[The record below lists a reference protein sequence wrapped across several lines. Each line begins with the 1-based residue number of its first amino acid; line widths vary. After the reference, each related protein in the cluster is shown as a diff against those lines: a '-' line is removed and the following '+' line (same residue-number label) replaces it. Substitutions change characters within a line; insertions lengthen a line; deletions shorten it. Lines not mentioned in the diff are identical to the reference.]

1 QGRRLLFGY
10 KTKTSTDE
18 KIRRQ
23 AQKTDTDQSI
33 LSLEV
38 KMDYRLESDIWCAVQ
53 RSMPR
58 YAFVVLLSLAVQSYR
73 RRPGYAELERIHV
86 AVVGA
91 EGVEALGEASKRAGL
106 SGWKRGD
113 TFVSIRAHLREHI
126 YGALQQHLISSSLAS
141 GAVEDNR
148 MVRDLGL

>member
-1 QGRRLLFGY
+1 
-10 KTKTSTDE
+10 
-18 KIRRQ
+18 
-23 AQKTDTDQSI
+23 
-33 LSLEV
+33 
-38 KMDYRLESDIWCAVQ
+38 MDYRLESEVWCAVQ
-53 RSMPR
+53 RSMPSD
-58 YAFVVLLSLAVQSYR
+58 AFVVLLSLAVQSYR

-91 EGVEALGEASKRAGL
+91 EGVEALGEAFSRAGL

-141 GAVEDNR
+141 GAVEDNK
-148 MVRDLGL
+148 MARDLGL